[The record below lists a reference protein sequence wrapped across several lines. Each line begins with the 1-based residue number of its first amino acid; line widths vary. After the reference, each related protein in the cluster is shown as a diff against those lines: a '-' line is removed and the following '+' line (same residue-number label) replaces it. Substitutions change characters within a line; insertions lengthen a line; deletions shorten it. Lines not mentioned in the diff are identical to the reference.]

1 MLFSGQN
8 LKTDK
13 SVEVLECLGIPG
25 YSYHQ
30 THDEAVHTNL
40 LDLME
45 ETCLE
50 SIDLDDV
57 CPSLS
62 DIFEDISEEV
72 RNEDIKKVQTTL
84 NDLRDT
90 GYQFLSAPHLRVRRE
105 GDKENEKSS
114 KNQPNKKAKRGRRN
128 KKDVSSKI
136 CPVCEEKIE
145 KENFGNHLMK
155 RHSKE
160 IGKYY
165 DEPPNGLEVLS
176 FKGNK
181 ETKDKQARKDRN
193 RNIIKEDNPKN
204 KCPICLAINIKRMSE
219 HMRIRHSTLPA
230 AVTERQVM
238 VEIGNIDTFRTE
250 ISRSGVTLRRQEGGE
265 GVYKVITVSESVK
278 DYRGGD
284 PEEDD
289 SYQALLVCAICRS
302 FERTGSEMTSHYS
315 RVHFTEQ
322 LKAFID
328 SSGRCSLCGLWEAS
342 KESLLE
348 HIGVSHNRVGR
359 YIPRKVSVKFKKNI
373 GRM

>member
-1 MLFSGQN
+1 MLLSDQS
-8 LKTDK
+8 LKTEN
-13 SVEVLECLGIPG
+13 SVEALECLGIPG
-25 YSYHQ
+25 YSHQ
-30 THDEAVHTNL
+30 HAQDEAVHTSL

-50 SIDLDDV
+50 SINLDDV
-57 CPSLS
+57 SLS

-72 RNEDIKKVQTTL
+72 RKEDIKKVQSTL

-90 GYQFLSAPHLRVRRE
+90 GFQFQSAPHLRGRKE
-105 GDKENEKSS
+105 EDKENVKSS
-114 KNQPNKKAKRGRRN
+114 KNKKAKRARRN

-165 DEPPNGLEVLS
+165 DEPPNVLEVLS

-193 RNIIKEDNPKN
+193 RNIIKDPKN

-238 VEIGNIDTFRTE
+238 VEIDNIDTSRTV
-250 ISRSGVTLRRQEGGE
+250 ISGSGVALRRQDGGE
-265 GVYKVITVSESVK
+265 GVYKVITATESVK
-278 DYRGGD
+278 D
-284 PEEDD
+284 
-289 SYQALLVCAICRS
+289 SYQAFLVCAICRS
-302 FERTGSEMTSHYS
+302 CERTASEMTSHYS

-328 SSGRCSLCGLWEAS
+328 SSGRCSLCGLWDAS

-348 HIGVSHNRVGR
+348 HIGVSHNRVGS